1 MRRNEKAELVRLLNL
16 YQAELLTQDI
26 KCKDTAMQ
34 LGVKSQYEHARVI
47 VAKLSIELGK
57 EIKAYY

>member
-16 YQAELLTQDI
+16 YQAELLTRDI
-26 KCKDTAMQ
+26 KCKDTVMQ

-47 VAKLSIELGK
+47 AAKLSIELGK